1 MKPTHHCKTT
11 LLKAAVCL
19 AFGLLLS
26 SCSKDEE
33 GIPNRLTINGTNYVL
48 SNGYIAG
55 IGVFEDDNGN
65 TGSVYAVLLASSG
78 VTVTSDGDIGG
89 TGQLFYMALFSPST
103 VELAAG
109 TYTYDEQFLEGT
121 LIEAVGIDGNFT
133 TEVGTEYVIT
143 SGTVTISKSGNTWTF
158 QFEGEADDGTGGTI
172 AISGSFSGPLTE
184 IEF

>member
-1 MKPTHHCKTT
+1 MNLFKCNPM
-11 LLKAAVCL
+11 LLKATTCL
-19 AFGLLLS
+19 AFGILLS

-48 SNGYIAG
+48 SNGYISG
-55 IGVFEDDNGN
+55 NGVFEDDNGN
-65 TGSVYAVLLASSG
+65 RGSVYQVILATSG
-78 VTVTSDGDIGG
+78 VTITDGDLAG

-109 TYTYDEQFLEGT
+109 TYAYDERFLEGN
-121 LIEAVGIDGNFT
+121 LLEAAGADGNFT
-133 TEVGTEYVIT
+133 TGVGSEYGIT

-158 QFEGEADDGTGGTI
+158 QFEGEADDGAGGTI